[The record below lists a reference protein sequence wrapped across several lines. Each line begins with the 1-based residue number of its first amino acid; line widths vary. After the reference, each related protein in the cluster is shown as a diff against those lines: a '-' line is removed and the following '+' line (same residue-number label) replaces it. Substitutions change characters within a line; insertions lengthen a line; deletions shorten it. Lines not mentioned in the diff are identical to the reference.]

1 MRHTNPLSGLFLP
14 IGFVKLFTDRYT
26 KCLALVATTSHNHRK
41 ALENECCR
49 RCSPRPQ
56 SGVMTGILGRIWLPV
71 LIVVAA
77 TVGGYTVANVRTVFG
92 SNPVIV
98 VPESS
103 DSAKSFNPKIVTYEV
118 FGTGSTAVVNYLD
131 LNGKPQ
137 RVPDATLPW
146 SLTLRTTT
154 PAVTPNIIAQS
165 DGHAI
170 TCRVTVDNEVKD
182 ERTVTG
188 ADAETFCLVKSA

>member
-1 MRHTNPLSGLFLP
+1 MN
-14 IGFVKLFTDRYT
+14 
-26 KCLALVATTSHNHRK
+26 
-41 ALENECCR
+41 
-49 RCSPRPQ
+49 
-56 SGVMTGILGRIWLPV
+56 GILGRIWLPA
-71 LIVVAA
+71 LIVLAV
-77 TVGGYTVANVRTVFG
+77 TVGGVTVANVRTVFG

-103 DSAKSFNPKIVTYEV
+103 DSAQSFNPKIVTYEV
-118 FGTGSTAVVNYLD
+118 YGSGSAAVVNYLD

-137 RVPDATLPW
+137 RVPNATLPW

-170 TCRVTVDNEVKD
+170 TCRVTVDNEIKD
-182 ERTVTG
+182 QRTVNG
-188 ADAETFCLVKSA
+188 ANAETYCLVKSA